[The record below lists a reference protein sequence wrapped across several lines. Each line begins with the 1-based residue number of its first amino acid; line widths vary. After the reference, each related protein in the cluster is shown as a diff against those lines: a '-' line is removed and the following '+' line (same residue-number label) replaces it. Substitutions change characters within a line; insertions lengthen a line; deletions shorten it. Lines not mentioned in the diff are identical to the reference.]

1 MKRISAGTLSFFA
14 DILSVVLIALLLSA
28 ATFWFIQ
35 RPVFLLRHVDVVIEG
50 NKEAVSVEEVAQALK
65 GNLHGNYFTASL
77 GSAAASLKDI
87 PWVKDVAI
95 VREWPNSLQIEL
107 VLHEPIAIWG
117 DGKLLAKDGTIFV
130 ANPDVADPNG
140 QLPRING
147 PEQKRMRIYDQYRRF
162 EAVCEQYGYHVV
174 SLDLEDFG
182 GWIVRFKRPDG
193 KTLKLTLKEGDS
205 PEALDEK
212 LKEVIL
218 NLPRLKD
225 RLGGEPLEMDARY
238 AKGVAVVKPA
248 VEQETDEDMEHLPG
262 VSKDGR

>member
-50 NKEAVSVEEVAQALK
+50 NKEAVSVEDVAQALK
-65 GNLHGNYFTASL
+65 GNLRGNYFTASL

-107 VLHEPIAIWG
+107 MLHEPIAIWG

-140 QLPRING
+140 SCPGLTDPSSSGCGFMISTAG
-147 PEQKRMRIYDQYRRF
+147 LKRYASSTDIASF
-162 EAVCEQYGYHVV
+162 LWTWKISAAG
-174 SLDLEDFG
+174 SSDLSGLTE
-182 GWIVRFKRPDG
+182 RP
-193 KTLKLTLKEGDS
+193 LNLTLKEGDS

-218 NLPRLKD
+218 NLPRLE
-225 RLGGEPLEMDARY
+225 R
-238 AKGVAVVKPA
+238 
-248 VEQETDEDMEHLPG
+248 
-262 VSKDGR
+262 SSGRRAA

>member
-1 MKRISAGTLSFFA
+1 M
-14 DILSVVLIALLLSA
+14 VLIALLLSA

-65 GNLHGNYFTASL
+65 GNLRGNYFTASL

-95 VREWPNSLQIEL
+95 VREWPNSLQ
-107 VLHEPIAIWG
+107 IAIWG

-162 EAVCEQYGYHVV
+162 EAVCEQYGYRVV

-193 KTLKLTLKEGDS
+193 KALKLTLKEGDS

-218 NLPRLKD
+218 SLPRLKD

-248 VEQETDEDMEHLPG
+248 AEQETDEDMEHLPG
-262 VSKDGR
+262 ESKDGR